1 MLKRQ
6 VMIVQWVPALMI
18 LKNTITRNDKV
29 RSVAVRKNSSE
40 IRTS

>member
-6 VMIVQWVPALMI
+6 VMVVQWVPALMI

-29 RSVAVRKNSSE
+29 RSVAMWMNSSE
-40 IRTS
+40 IKTL